1 MPLQTDFAATSRVDS
16 DVVSRFARSCRA
28 LGLSVHDRRRPPDL
42 PAARS
47 GFAELTRIAREQC
60 DAWTGLGA
68 AGGDTSRHASSKASG
83 RTVKTAWR
91 VAASRSSLAT
101 GDLTFSYETGL
112 YLQFRRDGPDDFAL
126 ASAGHPL
133 RRPATTWPRTR
144 SWGSTHHPPA
154 ALARGAVGPGG
165 MYYRPSAG
173 RTWCDCSPRWSTTRR
188 WTRRMRMPCAV
199 ALGTALARLGMF
211 APALSYL
218 EEPAGPVDVAAVDG
232 TLVKA
237 LSLRAQG
244 EDLDGRRR
252 ARRAL
257 RRQPRERRGRDAI
270 SDTSFGIVPT
280 TAARIEARSDPW
292 DPETEPTETDFVDPG
307 AKERKAH
314 LLIEAEAE
322 LAEFIGLE
330 EVKYQ
335 VARLKSS
342 VAMAI
347 RRQDRGLTV
356 AHRTNHLVF
365 AGPPG
370 TGKTTIA
377 RVVAK
382 IYCGLGI
389 LKKETVREVHRA
401 DLIGQHIG
409 ETEAKTNGIIDS
421 ALDGVLFLDEAYALV
436 STGAKNDFGLVAID
450 TLLARMENDR
460 DRLVVIVAGYRKDLD
475 AFLDTNEGLRS
486 RFTRSIDFPS
496 YSPHELVGDRDARW
510 PRSETASS
518 SPPPSTIWS
527 RCSLSSPPQP
537 LPMPTVSQRR
547 SLDIAGNGRFV
558 RNLVERSEEERE
570 YRLDHSDTEEFTDD
584 ELMTITDDDVSELR
598 HPVAARPRSD
608 GAAMSD
614 PDNQDRREFTSRTPV
629 NENPD
634 RVVYRRGFVTRH
646 QVSGWRF
653 IMRRIASGV
662 ALHDTRM
669 LVDPL
674 RTQSAQFSSAP
685 WCSSPGCR
693 LLRLLADPARRGGG

>member
-1 MPLQTDFAATSRVDS
+1 MPVSTDFAATSRVDS
-16 DVVSRFARSCRA
+16 DVVSRFATCCRA

-42 PAARS
+42 SAARS

-60 DAWTGLGA
+60 DAWTGLA
-68 AGGDTSRHASSKASG
+68 AAGDTSARVIEAVWQ
-83 RTVKTAWR
+83 TVKSAGVLQR
-91 VAASRSSLAT
+91 EVDLAD
-101 GDLTFSYETGL
+101 GDLVFDYDTGL
-112 YLQFRRDGPDDFAL
+112 YLQFAASTPDDFAL
-126 ASAGHPL
+126 AYAVTLCDAGDYAAADKLVDPL
-133 RRPATTWPRTR
+133 IARRP
-144 SWGSTHHPPA
+144 SW
-154 ALARGAVGPGG
+154 LEARWVRVA
-165 MYYRPSAG
+165 MYYR
-173 RTWCDCSPRWSTTRR
+173 TERWSDVVRLLTPIVNDTKLDQRYAH
-188 WTRRMRMPCAV
+188 AV
-199 ALGTALARLGMF
+199 RIALGTSLARLGMF

-218 EEPAGPVDVAAVDG
+218 EDPSGPVAVAAVDG
-232 TLVKA
+232 ALARA

-244 EDLDGRRR
+244 EDLD
-252 ARRAL
+252 AADVL
-257 RRQPRERRGRDAI
+257 AELYAANPENEEVETAI
-270 SDTSFGIVPT
+270 TDTSYGIVPT
-280 TAARIEARSDPW
+280 TAARIEARTDPW

-347 RRQDRGLTV
+347 RRQERGLTV
-356 AHRTNHLVF
+356 ANRTNHLVF

-460 DRLVVIVAGYRKDLD
+460 ERLVVIVAGYRKDLD

-496 YSPHELVGDRDARW
+496 YSPHELVEIAMRMAEKRDSVFEAAALQHM
-510 PRSETASS
+510 ETLFGQLASVTT
-518 SPPPSTIWS
+518 PDANGIE
-527 RCSLSSPPQP
+527 
-537 LPMPTVSQRR
+537 RR
-547 SLDIAGNGRFV
+547 NLDIAGNGRFV

-570 YRLDHSDTEEFTDD
+570 YRLDHSDADDFTDD
-584 ELMTITDDDVSELR
+584 ELMTITDQDVTRSAIPLLRGLGLSVSE
-598 HPVAARPRSD
+598 
-608 GAAMSD
+608 
-614 PDNQDRREFTSRTPV
+614 
-629 NENPD
+629 
-634 RVVYRRGFVTRH
+634 
-646 QVSGWRF
+646 
-653 IMRRIASGV
+653 
-662 ALHDTRM
+662 
-669 LVDPL
+669 
-674 RTQSAQFSSAP
+674 
-685 WCSSPGCR
+685 
-693 LLRLLADPARRGGG
+693 